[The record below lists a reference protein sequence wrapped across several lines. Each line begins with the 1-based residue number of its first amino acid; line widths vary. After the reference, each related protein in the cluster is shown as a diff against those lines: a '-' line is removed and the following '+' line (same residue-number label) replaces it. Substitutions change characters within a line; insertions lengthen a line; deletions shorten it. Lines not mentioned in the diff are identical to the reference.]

1 MKKYILFFFFISFLV
16 GTASAAPTRVTDLTV
31 TNVGSGSVM
40 LAWTTPAPAANT
52 SLMENDIRYSLVAVT
67 ARNWLSRTQAVGEP
81 VPVNPGEV
89 QSAIVTGLNPNTRYF
104 VGLKVRDS
112 SSWSL
117 VSNVVSVTTS
127 DYKSAKLVLRA
138 PDPATHI
145 LGYVFCQSKVRGT
158 YTNCIDVGNVT
169 TYTFDTLE
177 WGSRDWFVALA
188 YYRCEPWE
196 QSEYASE
203 CYVHPTLGVSV
214 INSAFSGDV
223 YKD

>member
-1 MKKYILFFFFISFLV
+1 
-16 GTASAAPTRVTDLTV
+16 
-31 TNVGSGSVM
+31 
-40 LAWTTPAPAANT
+40 
-52 SLMENDIRYSLVAVT
+52 
-67 ARNWLSRTQAVGEP
+67 
-81 VPVNPGEV
+81 VNPGEAQTAV
-89 QSAIVTGLNPNTRYF
+89 MTGLSPNTKYF
-104 VGLKVRDS
+104 IGLKVRDS

-127 DYKSAKLVLRA
+127 AYKSAKVVLTA
-138 PDPATHI
+138 PYPATHL

-196 QSEYASE
+196 ESEYASQ
-203 CYVHPTLGVSV
+203 CYVHPHLGERV
-214 INSAFSGDV
+214 INSVFSEEV